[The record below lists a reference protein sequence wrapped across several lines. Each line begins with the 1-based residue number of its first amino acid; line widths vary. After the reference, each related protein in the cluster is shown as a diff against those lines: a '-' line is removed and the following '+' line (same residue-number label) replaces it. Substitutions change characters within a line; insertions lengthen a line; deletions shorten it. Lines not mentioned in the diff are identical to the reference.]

1 MPCRGLQCIHLF
13 AAAILFTTSSVALDA
28 SAQTAAIPS
37 APAGG
42 IDPAKLPEILGI
54 HLGMT
59 SDIVIPKMKALYPG
73 SQITIQNFQYM
84 NTPAPKWTGY
94 VTTGSGQTKCGTAVK
109 PLCNAYEQLNATFS
123 GPPNK
128 SVLVGL
134 EWIVSYGVGGQP
146 TVDSVKAGLFQK
158 YGANPAFSNG
168 GNYIWVTNE
177 EGGPLTLAVPAK
189 NLMLLG
195 CGNTLLA
202 PIVSIRTYTPSGQ
215 PLTALDMKQWMTM
228 RCNSLGVYAKAT
240 IGINA
245 STPLAISLNVRI
257 TDTAE
262 DMRDALAGEK
272 YIESVHAA
280 TAK

>member
-1 MPCRGLQCIHLF
+1 MPCRGLRFIHLF
-13 AAAILFTTSSVALDA
+13 AVAILFTTCCVALNGA
-28 SAQTAAIPS
+28 AQTAAIPS

-59 SDIVIPKMKALYPG
+59 SDVVIPKMKALYPG

-94 VTTGSGQTKCGTAVK
+94 VTSGSGQTKCGTAVK

-123 GPPNK
+123 GPPSK

-134 EWIVSYGVGGQP
+134 EWIVSYGSGGQP
-146 TVDSVKAGLFQK
+146 TADSVKAGLFQK
-158 YGANPAFSNG
+158 YGANPALSNA
-168 GNYIWVTNE
+168 GNYIWVANE

-202 PIVSIRTYTPSGQ
+202 PIASIRTYTPSGQ
-215 PLTALDMKQWMTM
+215 PLTALDMKQWMTV
-228 RCNSLGVYAKAT
+228 RCNSLGVYVKAT
-240 IGINA
+240 IGVNA

-262 DMRDALAGEK
+262 DMRDGLAGEK

-280 TAK
+280 AK